1 MSRRVTSGRRK
12 RELAESLYRD
22 RWLTIPNL
30 ICIARLIGS
39 IGLIGVAWAGYS
51 TTFVVG
57 FIVLSL
63 SDWIDGK
70 LARWLNQ
77 RSKFGARL
85 DSASD
90 ATLYTCLIIG
100 SLILKWDVLA
110 GELFWIGM
118 ALASYT
124 MTTGLG
130 LWKYGKVPSYHT
142 YGAKCSQWLVLGGA
156 VAMLLDWSLWPLRIS
171 TVAVTLT
178 NIEATAMTC
187 LLKRWHADILSI
199 THLLKDRM
207 KSNRQ
212 NNSAEQ
218 SESTAPNGASRLT
231 SNSH

>member
-1 MSRRVTSGRRK
+1 MATMSANGNAMSRPVTPHK
-12 RELAESLYRD
+12 RDRQVADSPYRD
-22 RWLTIPNL
+22 RLVTIPNL
-30 ICIARLIGS
+30 ICLVRLVGS
-39 IGLIGVAWAGYS
+39 ICLVGIAWAGYS
-51 TTFVVG
+51 TVFVVG

-63 SDWIDGK
+63 SDWVDGK

-90 ATLYTCLIIG
+90 AVLYTCLIIG

-110 GELFWIGM
+110 GELSWILV
-118 ALASYT
+118 ALASYA

-142 YGAKCSQWLVLGGA
+142 YAAKFSQWLVLGGA

-178 NIEATAMTC
+178 NIEAMAITC
-187 LLKRWHADILSI
+187 LLKHWHADILSI
-199 THLLKDRM
+199 THILKRRT
-207 KSNRQ
+207 KVVGRS
-212 NNSAEQ
+212 
-218 SESTAPNGASRLT
+218 
-231 SNSH
+231 

>member
-1 MSRRVTSGRRK
+1 MSTMSVNGNDFSRPVTPRK
-12 RELAESLYRD
+12 REREVVDSPYRD
-22 RWLTIPNL
+22 RFVTIPNL
-30 ICIARLIGS
+30 ICLARLVGS
-39 IGLIGVAWAGYS
+39 ICLLGIAWAGHS
-51 TTFVVG
+51 KVFVAG

-77 RSKFGARL
+77 RLNFGARL

-90 ATLYTCLIIG
+90 AVLYTCLIIG

-110 GELFWIGM
+110 NELSWILV
-118 ALASYT
+118 ALASYA

-142 YGAKCSQWLVLGGA
+142 YGAKFSQWLVLGGGVA
-156 VAMLLDWSLWPLRIS
+156 VLLDWSLWPLRIS

-178 NIEATAMTC
+178 NIEATAITC

-199 THLLKDRM
+199 THVLKGRT
-207 KSNRQ
+207 KVVQ
-212 NNSAEQ
+212 LGKPK
-218 SESTAPNGASRLT
+218 APRSSIT
-231 SNSH
+231 S